1 MEDVQQPGRIL
12 EENGISKE
20 GNPTNR
26 EGYQNMK
33 NIMVSWK
40 IEELNGVRKQP

>member
-20 GNPTNR
+20 GNPTNMEVTR
-26 EGYQNMK
+26 
-33 NIMVSWK
+33 I
-40 IEELNGVRKQP
+40 